1 MTEKHLK
8 KCSRSFITRG
18 MQVKTTLR
26 FYLISVRMARSIK
39 QMTAHAGEDTEEEQ
53 HLFVPDGVETV
64 IAIIKVN
71 GEVPQEAEN

>member
-1 MTEKHLK
+1 
-8 KCSRSFITRG
+8 
-18 MQVKTTLR
+18 
-26 FYLISVRMARSIK
+26 
-39 QMTAHAGEDTEEEQ
+39 MTAHVAEDTEEEQ